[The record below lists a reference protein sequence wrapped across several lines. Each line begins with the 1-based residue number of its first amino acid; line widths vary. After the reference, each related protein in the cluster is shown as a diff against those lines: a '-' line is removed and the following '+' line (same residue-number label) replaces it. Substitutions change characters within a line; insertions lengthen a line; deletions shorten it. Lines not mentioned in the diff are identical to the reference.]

1 MLKSQKKQCQICG
14 TAFIGRVD
22 KKFCSDGCRAVYHQN
37 NKSAD
42 VTIVKEVNKI
52 LKLNRSLLV
61 KLNPNGKSVVT
72 KEALVKLGF
81 NFNYY
86 TNTITTKTGNV
97 YYFCYE
103 YGYLYGEDRKLV
115 LVKSK

>member
-14 TAFIGRVD
+14 TAFIGRAD

-61 KLNPNGKSVVT
+61 NPNGKSVVT

>member
-1 MLKSQKKQCQICG
+1 M
-14 TAFIGRVD
+14 
-22 KKFCSDGCRAVYHQN
+22 
-37 NKSAD
+37 
-42 VTIVKEVNKI
+42 
-52 LKLNRSLLV
+52 
-61 KLNPNGKSVVT
+61 SVVT